1 MTQASASAHASG
13 LNLRDD
19 GFVTFHLGDQL
30 LGIPVVLVQEV
41 LMGEE
46 ILPVPLSPREVKGFL
61 NLRGQ
66 IVTAVDLRALLGL
79 PDRAENERFMN
90 VVVENGD
97 ELFSLLVDRVGDVM
111 EAADSAF
118 EPTPSTLDPAWK
130 RCCSGVI
137 RLERGLLIILD
148 VDLVLSSTLAPAA

>member
-1 MTQASASAHASG
+1 MTQASATDDNG
-13 LNLRDD
+13 RLDLRDD
-19 GFVTFHLGDQL
+19 GFVTFKLEDQM

-41 LMGEE
+41 LMGED

-79 PDRAENERFMN
+79 PDRGEDESFMN
-90 VVVENGD
+90 VVVEHGD
-97 ELFSLLVDRVGDVM
+97 ELFSLLVDRVGDVV
-111 EAADSAF
+111 EAGDSAF
-118 EPTPSTLDPAWK
+118 EPTPSTLDPIWK

-137 RLERGLLIILD
+137 RLDRGLLVILD
-148 VDLVLSSTLAPAA
+148 VDLVLGSNAAAVA

>member
-1 MTQASASAHASG
+1 MTQVSAMDENAR

-19 GFVTFHLGDQL
+19 GFVTFQLEDQL
-30 LGIPVVLVQEV
+30 LGIPVVLIQEV
-41 LMGEE
+41 LMGEQ

-79 PDRAENERFMN
+79 PDRAQGDSFMN
-90 VVVENGD
+90 VVVAHGD
-97 ELFSLLVDRVGDVM
+97 ELFSLLVDRVGDVV
-111 EAADSAF
+111 EAGDSAF
-118 EPTPSTLDPAWK
+118 EPTPSTLDPIWK

-137 RLERGLLIILD
+137 RLERGLLVILD
-148 VDLVLSSTLAPAA
+148 VDLVLGSNFAQVA